1 MKVLLLLFSLIWA
14 MPAWAA
20 GPTLYKEFSYGQS
33 RAEIQRLPGVYA
45 CDEVDTG
52 ALCRSQQS
60 FASFDGWE
68 QIFLFSNDKLV
79 VVALAADTSESLYTN
94 VFGVMHNNGFFTVVM
109 QAGNKVFDF
118 AQAIREYSVEAAAAK
133 LTQTEAALLND
144 SAPLTYI
151 MCPKEAVKAASKV
164 GSFSLYAQKAPVS
177 LRATEVIISS
187 ELMMVRFLAP
197 VAALH
202 DMKRQMDS
210 QKERF

>member
-20 GPTLYKEFSYGQS
+20 EPTLYKEFSYGQS

-118 AQAIREYSVEAAAAK
+118 AQAIREYSVEAA
-133 LTQTEAALLND
+133 LLND
-144 SAPLTYI
+144 SAPLTYT

-164 GSFSLYAQKAPVS
+164 GSFSRPEGPGIAPGNRS
-177 LRATEVIISS
+177 HHQQRADDGP
-187 ELMMVRFLAP
+187 LPGACGRPA
-197 VAALH
+197 
-202 DMKRQMDS
+202 
-210 QKERF
+210 

>member
-1 MKVLLLLFSLIWA
+1 MKVLLLLLSLIWA

-33 RAEIQRLPGVYA
+33 RAEIQQLPGVYA

-118 AQAIREYSVEAAAAK
+118 AQAIREYGVEAAATK
-133 LTQTEAALLND
+133 LTQTEAAFLND
-144 SAPLTYI
+144 SAPAYLHHV
-151 MCPKEAVKAASKV
+151 PQGGRESSQQGGQFQPLRPE
-164 GSFSLYAQKAPVS
+164 GSGIAPGNRS
-177 LRATEVIISS
+177 HHQQRA
-187 ELMMVRFLAP
+187 MMVRFLAP

-202 DMKRQMDS
+202 DMRRQMDS